1 MLTPVKSR
9 LRVKRRGSLIGYQLK
24 NIQAAKREVE
34 RAYRVHSEVLN
45 NIALEVTRLEQ
56 VQKTNNLVDKITV
69 KLGLNEFKL
78 KSLIDESR
86 TSAFDMNTLLLSEE
100 VQHSLDILDR
110 FLNDTGS
117 TDLSST
123 FTAVENLQGALKGGS
138 LKADLYT
145 QKLALLERATIKG
158 LQVETSDVFAKGRIQ
173 QLILELATAR
183 ADMAK
188 SLSNLSD
195 DAGRLLALN
204 AEALRLVAE
213 TDQNEYLES
222 ERSYA
227 NPLFFQHFD
236 C

>member
-1 MLTPVKSR
+1 MAQKKHLDYRYQLGVFTRNFDQENQRSKERLSTLLGCPSSSIVNSCKEQTKSQ
-9 LRVKRRGSLIGYQLK
+9 RRGSLIGYQLK
-24 NIQAAKREVE
+24 SIQAAKSEVE

-45 NIALEVTRLEQ
+45 NIALEVERLEQ

-123 FTAVENLQGALKGGS
+123 FTAVENLQGALKGSS

-173 QLILELATAR
+173 QLIVR
-183 ADMAK
+183 IGN
-188 SLSNLSD
+188 S
-195 DAGRLLALN
+195 
-204 AEALRLVAE
+204 
-213 TDQNEYLES
+213 
-222 ERSYA
+222 
-227 NPLFFQHFD
+227 
-236 C
+236 